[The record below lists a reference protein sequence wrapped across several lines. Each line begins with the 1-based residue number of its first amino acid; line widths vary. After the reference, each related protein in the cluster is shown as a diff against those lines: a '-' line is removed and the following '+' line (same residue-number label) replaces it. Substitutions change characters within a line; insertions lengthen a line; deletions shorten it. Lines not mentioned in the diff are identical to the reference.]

1 MSGGGTELHNPL
13 DVLAAAEGV
22 ALGTASSAAGR
33 DINDIANASMITTG
47 PLADG
52 TTTTEARSG
61 TVSIIV
67 SYRPNL
73 NKGKG
78 GCCVAGGNSE
88 APPSYDSLFAA
99 GASVEMPPHYSAV
112 TADIAR
118 EQQEEREDEEVDG
131 GAAAVDAIRV
141 TEEVEVTVES
151 EERSL
156 CAHEDCN
163 SDDGDGESGRIH
175 ELTASVNVMVHN

>member
-1 MSGGGTELHNPL
+1 MSTGAATDLRNPL

-22 ALGTASSAAGR
+22 ALGTSSSSRA
-33 DINDIANASMITTG
+33 NDISNASMITTG

-78 GCCVAGGNSE
+78 GCCGVNSE
-88 APPSYDSLFAA
+88 APPSYDSLFA
-99 GASVEMPPHYSAV
+99 GERPPNYSAV
-112 TADIAR
+112 SADI
-118 EQQEEREDEEVDG
+118 EQERMEASG
-131 GAAAVDAIRV
+131 GDAPDAIRV
-141 TEEVEVTVES
+141 TEEVEVAVEA
-151 EERSL
+151 EARSL
-156 CAHEDCN
+156 CRSREGDSS
-163 SDDGDGESGRIH
+163 SDSDEEGASGNNNVH